1 MPENTTEERPP
12 QLDNVRDNATQ
23 EDLRMNT
30 YWKYTKSVCAQMI
43 LLCQSRKKNNRRY
56 KNSNMKSLIFFII
69 GFALALAVLFLW
81 NLQYFRQRRKK
92 RKEELQ
98 EHPERKTSATKI
110 IIFSILATYYI
121 AFAVGV
127 WVVVTKDFYQLS
139 VLLTFVGGVTA
150 AAVAFYCWK
159 AKAENLLKIKAAY
172 PELSG
177 TLSDFSSMT
186 Q

>member
-1 MPENTTEERPP
+1 
-12 QLDNVRDNATQ
+12 
-23 EDLRMNT
+23 
-30 YWKYTKSVCAQMI
+30 
-43 LLCQSRKKNNRRY
+43 
-56 KNSNMKSLIFFII
+56 MKSLIFFII

-121 AFAVGV
+121 AFAV
-127 WVVVTKDFYQLS
+127 VTKDFYQLS

-177 TLSDFSSMT
+177 TLSDFSSVT

>member
-1 MPENTTEERPP
+1 
-12 QLDNVRDNATQ
+12 
-23 EDLRMNT
+23 
-30 YWKYTKSVCAQMI
+30 
-43 LLCQSRKKNNRRY
+43 
-56 KNSNMKSLIFFII
+56 MKSLIFFII

-139 VLLTFVGGVTA
+139 VLLISENSKSFLVLFLLLVPCLIPPLHYCVMLEKSDSVPDSSGYA
-150 AAVAFYCWK
+150 ALIFSRFSAF
-159 AKAENLLKIKAAY
+159 A
-172 PELSG
+172 
-177 TLSDFSSMT
+177 F
-186 Q
+186 QQ

>member
-1 MPENTTEERPP
+1 MEFAVFQT
-12 QLDNVRDNATQ
+12 
-23 EDLRMNT
+23 
-30 YWKYTKSVCAQMI
+30 AQ
-43 LLCQSRKKNNRRY
+43 
-56 KNSNMKSLIFFII
+56 
-69 GFALALAVLFLW
+69 
-81 NLQYFRQRRKK
+81 
-92 RKEELQ
+92 KEEKRRVAGTPGEKDQRNKNHYLFNSGDLL
-98 EHPERKTSATKI
+98 HS
-110 IIFSILATYYI
+110 
-121 AFAVGV
+121 VGV

>member
-1 MPENTTEERPP
+1 
-12 QLDNVRDNATQ
+12 
-23 EDLRMNT
+23 
-30 YWKYTKSVCAQMI
+30 
-43 LLCQSRKKNNRRY
+43 
-56 KNSNMKSLIFFII
+56 MKSLIFFII

-159 AKAENLLKIKAAY
+159 AKAENLLKIC
-172 PELSG
+172 L
-177 TLSDFSSMT
+177 TF
-186 Q
+186 QV

>member
-1 MPENTTEERPP
+1 M
-12 QLDNVRDNATQ
+12 Q
-23 EDLRMNT
+23 
-30 YWKYTKSVCAQMI
+30 C
-43 LLCQSRKKNNRRY
+43 
-56 KNSNMKSLIFFII
+56 FFYAIYRI
-69 GFALALAVLFLW
+69 SDACE
-81 NLQYFRQRRKK
+81 

-98 EHPERKTSATKI
+98 EHPERKTGATKI

-121 AFAVGV
+121 AFGVGV
-127 WVVVTKDFYQLS
+127 WVVVAKDFYQLS

>member
-1 MPENTTEERPP
+1 
-12 QLDNVRDNATQ
+12 
-23 EDLRMNT
+23 
-30 YWKYTKSVCAQMI
+30 
-43 LLCQSRKKNNRRY
+43 
-56 KNSNMKSLIFFII
+56 MKSLIFFII

-139 VLLTFVGGVTA
+139 VLLTFVGGGNCCRSSVLLLES
-150 AAVAFYCWK
+150 K
-159 AKAENLLKIKAAY
+159 GRKPAENQSCIPGVVRNAV
-172 PELSG
+172 
-177 TLSDFSSMT
+177 
-186 Q
+186 

>member
-1 MPENTTEERPP
+1 
-12 QLDNVRDNATQ
+12 
-23 EDLRMNT
+23 
-30 YWKYTKSVCAQMI
+30 
-43 LLCQSRKKNNRRY
+43 
-56 KNSNMKSLIFFII
+56 MKSLIFFII

-150 AAVAFYCWK
+150 AAVAFYWIVSSLVAIVQQLVMTK
-159 AKAENLLKIKAAY
+159 FFPPKKNMAKSMIE
-172 PELSG
+172 G
-177 TLSDFSSMT
+177 TIERR
-186 Q
+186 

>member
-1 MPENTTEERPP
+1 
-12 QLDNVRDNATQ
+12 
-23 EDLRMNT
+23 
-30 YWKYTKSVCAQMI
+30 
-43 LLCQSRKKNNRRY
+43 
-56 KNSNMKSLIFFII
+56 MKSLIFFII
-69 GFALALAVLFLW
+69 GFALALAVLF
-81 NLQYFRQRRKK
+81 YGIYSISDSAGRR

>member
-1 MPENTTEERPP
+1 
-12 QLDNVRDNATQ
+12 
-23 EDLRMNT
+23 
-30 YWKYTKSVCAQMI
+30 MI
-43 LLCQSRKKNNRRY
+43 N
-56 KNSNMKSLIFFII
+56 LIFFII
-69 GFALALAVLFLW
+69 GFALAVAVLFLC
-81 NLQYFRQRRKK
+81 NLPYIKRQRKK

-98 EHPERKTSATKI
+98 EHPERKTGATKI
-110 IIFSILATYYI
+110 IIFSIMVTYYI
-121 AFAVGV
+121 AFAVSV
-127 WVVVTKDFYQLS
+127 WVVITQDVYQLS